1 MSLEKGEISKEITD
15 SHLNAMIIDSE
26 ERRRLAEE
34 NINVV
39 YHTAKGFSNTIID
52 MDELISIAL
61 LGYAKAL
68 DSYRIDKNTKF
79 STYAINCIRNEI
91 LYILKKE
98 MKHRIHNE
106 SLSKVIS
113 VDKNG
118 NNLQL
123 EDILLSMED
132 MKNQGLESQL
142 VTSEKNDKLKQV
154 IETELTERERYVICH
169 RFELYGAK
177 LKTQSEIAKE
187 MQMSQ
192 ANISKI
198 EKSVLKKMRKYIDR
212 SELYE

>member
-1 MSLEKGEISKEITD
+1 MLLETGEISKEITQ
-15 SHLNAMIIDSE
+15 SHLDSIMLDSE
-26 ERRRLAEE
+26 EKERLAEE

-39 YHTAKGFSNTIID
+39 YHVAKGFSNTVLD
-52 MDELISIAL
+52 MDELISVAL

-68 DSYRIDKNTKF
+68 DSYRTDKNTKF
-79 STYAINCIRNEI
+79 ATYAINCIRNEI

-106 SLSKVIS
+106 SMNKVIS

-132 MKNQGLESQL
+132 KKNQGLEAQL
-142 VTSEKNDKLKQV
+142 VTNEKNEKVKE
-154 IETELTERERYVICH
+154 IIYTELTERERYVLCH
-169 RFELYGAK
+169 RFELYGYK
-177 LKTQSEIAKE
+177 QKTQSELAVE
-187 MQMSQ
+187 MNMSQ

-198 EKSVLKKMRKYIDR
+198 EKNVLKKMRKYIDKH
-212 SELYE
+212 EIYE

>member
-1 MSLEKGEISKEITD
+1 MSLEKGEISNEITEG
-15 SHLNAMIIDSE
+15 HLNTIILDTE
-26 ERRRLAEE
+26 EKRILAEE

-39 YHTAKGFSNTIID
+39 YHCAKSFSNTVLD
-52 MDELISIAL
+52 MDELISISL

-68 DSYRIDKNTKF
+68 DSYRTDKNTKF

-98 MKHRIHNE
+98 MRHRVHNE

-132 MKNQGLESQL
+132 SKNQGIEAQL
-142 VTSEKNDKLKQV
+142 VTTEKNDKLKQI

-169 RFELYGAK
+169 RFELYGSK
-177 LKTQSEIAKE
+177 LKTQSELAKE

-198 EKSVLKKMRKYIDR
+198 EKSVLKKMRKYIDKND
-212 SELYE
+212 LYY